1 MPKRFVAQFC
11 RARTVVGFAGCL
23 LLAQPGGGA
32 LADGFRVR
40 DVSSELVDDVYHVSA
55 SVDYELTGPVLEAL
69 QSGVRIVIE
78 VPIEVF
84 QPRDWIWDVSVAS
97 LSQRYRLEYHALTRQ
112 YLVTNLNS
120 DVQSTYPT
128 RHAALGA
135 LGRVVDLPIL
145 DRRLLKV
152 GEHYMARLRV
162 RLALEELPSP
172 LRLWAYMSGDW
183 RLASDWYVWRL
194 Q

>member
-1 MPKRFVAQFC
+1 MPKRAVAQFC
-11 RARTVVGFAGCL
+11 RARTLAALASCL
-23 LLAQPGGGA
+23 LLAQPGQGA
-32 LADGFRVR
+32 LADGFQVR
-40 DVSSELVDDVYHVSA
+40 DASSELVDDVYHVDA
-55 SVDYELTGPVLEAL
+55 RVDYELTGPVLEAL

-78 VPIEVF
+78 MPIEVF
-84 QPRDWIWDVSVAS
+84 QPRDWIWDVTIAS

-112 YLVTNLNS
+112 YLLTNLNS
-120 DVQSTYPT
+120 NVQSTYPT
-128 RHAALGA
+128 RHAALNA

-162 RLALEELPSP
+162 RLALEDLPSP

-183 RLASDWYVWRL
+183 RLASEWHVWRL